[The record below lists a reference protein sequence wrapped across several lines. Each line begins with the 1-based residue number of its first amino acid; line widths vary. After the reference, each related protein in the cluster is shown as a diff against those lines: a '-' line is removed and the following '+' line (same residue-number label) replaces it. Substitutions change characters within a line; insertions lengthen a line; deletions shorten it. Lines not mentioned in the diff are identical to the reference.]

1 MHRAPPDTTPVWRIG
16 ENVPWTVAWTG
27 EERFNLAPSAHFPG
41 LTDLVQAQCPGVGT
55 PKFAAMHVTRHRM
68 GMADHVCHVCGKPTL
83 KRDRYIFPVQSGGF
97 VIMPDESERY
107 AGNVPPVHL
116 RCAKRAQKLCPHLS
130 HTYADPVPY
139 PAEESRLMQ
148 RTDVI
153 PGMEDIAKNLPK
165 NLKIVF
171 TCYRLYGPRFTAA
184 ARKLRA

>member
-1 MHRAPPDTTPVWRIG
+1 MQTQLWRIG

-171 TCYRLYGPRFTAA
+171 TCYRLYGPRFTASVQK
-184 ARKLRA
+184 RRS